1 MLQAIL
7 SWSHVETP
15 MESIVKGL
23 SRGKPTVESD
33 FFDSVIGEF
42 GVHQPLCYFITAN
55 ISNELVE
62 IDARLG
68 GDGSTD
74 GTVVAT
80 NLLGDVAC

>member
-15 MESIVKGL
+15 MESVVKGL

-42 GVHQPLCYFITAN
+42 GIHQPLCYFITAN
-55 ISNELVE
+55 VSNELVE
-62 IDARLG
+62 IYSRLG
-68 GDGSTD
+68 GDGCAD

-80 NLLGDVAC
+80 NLLGDVAS